1 MKKNIYINTLG
12 CAKNEVDSAKM
23 AKKLKN
29 AGYHL
34 VNDFR
39 QSDLIIVNTCS
50 FIEAATSE
58 SIDTIFDFLNA
69 SKKKDAKVLVAGCM
83 PERYAAD
90 LAESLPE
97 VAGFV
102 PCSKEDEIVKIVSDL
117 IGGADDLHPS
127 VKSNCEKGA
136 RLVST
141 YVKISEGCDR
151 ACAFCTIPKIRGA
164 YRSFSK
170 DQIFEDV
177 KEAVSAGAREINLVA
192 QDTGH
197 WGRDKKD
204 GETLSSLLDFLACEF
219 SETWFRVL
227 YVQPDEVT
235 DDLIETIAKHE
246 NVLNYLDIPF
256 QHSSNDVLRAMNR
269 CGGGS
274 SFTEKIAHIR
284 DVLPNCVIRTTLM
297 VGFPGETDQDFE
309 EMLEFASAADLDY
322 IGVFEYSDE
331 DIAPSSKF
339 ADKVDDEEKKYRF
352 DELVDVVNNVTSAKL
367 AAKIGQRCKVLVEGK
382 EADGQVFGRAWFQAP
397 EVDGVVYLDKGE
409 SGDVVDVKFEDTLMF
424 DLEGRVVV

>member
-1 MKKNIYINTLG
+1 
-12 CAKNEVDSAKM
+12 M

-136 RLVST
+136 RL
-141 YVKISEGCDR
+141 E
-151 ACAFCTIPKIRGA
+151 
-164 YRSFSK
+164 FS
-170 DQIFEDV
+170 QHEI
-177 KEAVSAGAREINLVA
+177 GARDLLTERFAFAHLPMLVNEKGQRLA
-192 QDTGH
+192 K
-197 WGRDKKD
+197 RDK
-204 GETLSSLLDFLACEF
+204 SLDLGVMRAQGITASQLRGKVAWLAGFIDEQSELTAEEF
-219 SETWFRVL
+219 VGV
-227 YVQPDEVT
+227 Y
-235 DDLIETIAKHE
+235 
-246 NVLNYLDIPF
+246 NVDSLKK
-256 QHSSNDVLRAMNR
+256 
-269 CGGGS
+269 CG
-274 SFTEKIAHIR
+274 
-284 DVLPNCVIRTTLM
+284 
-297 VGFPGETDQDFE
+297 
-309 EMLEFASAADLDY
+309 
-322 IGVFEYSDE
+322 
-331 DIAPSSKF
+331 
-339 ADKVDDEEKKYRF
+339 
-352 DELVDVVNNVTSAKL
+352 
-367 AAKIGQRCKVLVEGK
+367 AKIVTTQLS
-382 EADGQVFGRAWFQAP
+382 D
-397 EVDGVVYLDKGE
+397 
-409 SGDVVDVKFEDTLMF
+409 
-424 DLEGRVVV
+424 